1 MQEVPLD
8 GHLGRSVTIDLCHP
22 CQSFWFDA
30 RESLQLTPGSTLKL
44 FRLVG
49 EHAAKGKA
57 ADGEAA
63 CPRCAARLRL
73 SRDMQRSTRF
83 EYLSCP
89 DGHGRL
95 TTFFNFLREKNFI
108 RPLTAAQVDEL
119 RRNLDTVNCSNC
131 GSPIDLGEGSACGHC
146 GSPLSMLDMT
156 QAESLITQLQK
167 AERTSTTVDPTM
179 PMELDRARR
188 QVHAGF
194 DAFERDATW
203 MRDVS
208 ASGLVGAGLSALVRW
223 LK

>member
-1 MQEVPLD
+1 VTSAFIERMRPL
-8 GHLGRSVTIDLCHP
+8 
-22 CQSFWFDA
+22 
-30 RESLQLTPGSTLKL
+30 
-44 FRLVG
+44 
-49 EHAAKGKA
+49 
-57 ADGEAA
+57 
-63 CPRCAARLRL
+63 
-73 SRDMQRSTRF
+73 
-83 EYLSCP
+83 
-89 DGHGRL
+89 
-95 TTFFNFLREKNFI
+95 LREKNFI